1 MIAQGLAMNGAVVY
15 IAGRRREILEKAVK
29 SLSKDAKGSL
39 HQYATFQLLWNILN
53 NVNSVQM
60 DVTNK
65 ESIKEVVKIIE
76 EREGKLH
83 ILVNK

>member
-15 IAGRRREILEKAVK
+15 IAGRRREVLEKAVE

-39 HQYATFQLLWNILN
+39 YQYATFQLLWNILDN
-53 NVNSVQM
+53 INSVQM